1 MRPAWLGRPVIS
13 CEDAAA
19 ARSVPLK
26 NEIKTLILETSTGL
40 IAAHLRGDNMISLRS
55 VKDVLQTEQAKL
67 ASPGTLRDIGLSPG
81 TVSAVLEPVW
91 SLPNLIDRAVVAL
104 EFVTT
109 NNRTTTGYFRFN
121 PKVLLAA
128 PSCTLADI
136 SISVN
141 NVSAV

>member
-1 MRPAWLGRPVIS
+1 
-13 CEDAAA
+13 
-19 ARSVPLK
+19 
-26 NEIKTLILETSTGL
+26 
-40 IAAHLRGDNMISLRS
+40 MISLRS
-55 VKDVLQTEQAKL
+55 VKAVLETEQAKL

-121 PKVLLAA
+121 PKILLTA
-128 PSCTLADI
+128 PSCALVDI
-136 SISVN
+136 S
-141 NVSAV
+141 VSNASAI